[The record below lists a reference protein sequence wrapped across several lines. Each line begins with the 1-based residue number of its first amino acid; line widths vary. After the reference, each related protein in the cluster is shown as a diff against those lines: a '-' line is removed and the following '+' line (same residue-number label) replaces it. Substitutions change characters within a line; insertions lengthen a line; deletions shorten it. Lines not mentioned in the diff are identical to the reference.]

1 MRALVTGGAGFI
13 GSHVVDRLVEKN
25 FEVAVIDDLSTGSLD
40 NLSDRAQFFQQD
52 ICDPEAAHTI
62 KYFKPD
68 IIVHT
73 AAQMSVSDSM
83 KDPLHDVR
91 VNVQGTVNLLNA
103 LDREKFPFFVF
114 LSTGGALYGEQDV
127 FPAPEDHPLRPT
139 SVYGQSKAV
148 VEQYLALWQR
158 VYGLKYAVLR
168 LANVYGPRQN
178 PHGEAGVVA
187 IFLKKLL
194 SGEIPTI
201 NGSGRFTRDYVNVL
215 DVVSAIEKV
224 VEQKIANTFNVGTGI
239 ETSVN
244 ELYQHILNSGNF
256 ITPAN
261 YGPQRAGD
269 QERSVITSARAKEL
283 LDWSPKMD
291 LAAGLTKTYEWFASQ
306 QS

>member
-1 MRALVTGGAGFI
+1 MRVLVTGGAGFI
-13 GSHVVDRLVEKN
+13 GSHVVDRLIAKN
-25 FEVAVIDDLSTGSLD
+25 FEVAVIDDLTSGTLD

-62 KYFKPD
+62 KYFKPEV
-68 IIVHT
+68 IIHT
-73 AAQMSVSDSM
+73 AAQMSVSESM
-83 KDPLHDVR
+83 KNPLNDVR
-91 VNVQGTVNLLNA
+91 VNVQGTINLLNA
-103 LDREKFPFFVF
+103 LDKNNFPFFVF
-114 LSTGGALYGEQDV
+114 ISTGGALYGEQDV
-127 FPAPEDHPLRPT
+127 FPAPEDHEIRPT

-148 VEQYLALWQR
+148 VEQYLALWKR
-158 VYGLKYAVLR
+158 VYGLNYAVLR

-201 NGSGRFTRDYVNVL
+201 NGTGHFTRDYVNVL

-224 VEQKIANTFNVGTGI
+224 IERKLSNTFNIGTGI

-244 ELYQHILNSGNF
+244 ELYQEILKAGNF
-256 ITPAN
+256 EIQAN

-269 QERSVITSARAKEL
+269 QERSVITSARARDL
-283 LDWSPKMD
+283 LDWSPKLD
-291 LAAGLTKTYEWFASQ
+291 LASGLQDTYRWFASQ
-306 QS
+306 Q

>member
-13 GSHVVDRLVEKN
+13 GSHVVDRLVAKN
-25 FEVAVIDDLSTGSLD
+25 FEVAVIDDLSSGSLD

-52 ICDPEAAHTI
+52 ICDAEAAHTI

-68 IIVHT
+68 IIIHT

-83 KDPLHDVR
+83 KDPLHDVK

-103 LDREKFPFFVF
+103 LDKHNFPFFVF
-114 LSTGGALYGEQDV
+114 ISTGGALYGEQDV
-127 FPAPEDHPLRPT
+127 FPAPEDHALRPT

-201 NGSGRFTRDYVNVL
+201 NGTGKFTRDYVNVL
-215 DVVSAIEKV
+215 DVVSAIESV
-224 VEQKIANTFNVGTGI
+224 IEQRITNTFNIGTGI

-244 ELYQHILNSGNF
+244 ELYQQIIKAGNF
-256 ITPAN
+256 NIPAS

-269 QERSVITSARAKEL
+269 QERSVITSTRAKEL
-283 LDWSPKMD
+283 LGWSPKLD
-291 LAAGLTKTYEWFASQ
+291 LASGLQDTYQWFASHQ
-306 QS
+306 